1 MAAGERDVNLNLGSW
16 AICAKPEAM
25 NSRDARMLDELVDR
39 VRRVTS
45 YITPLIFLVIMGFWL
60 SMAAWTEAEVLDV
73 LVLEVD
79 ARLVE
84 PTLARALAKDRAGL
98 DEALEKLRK
107 LAPDK
112 GVVEHA
118 SVSVDLGD
126 GKERVGKSGMDFG
139 PDIPDRGAH
148 YRKFGWTLTWEPGV
162 QSREIT
168 ITPRANPSAAPV
180 FAAKLIHP
188 PDGRWSLSAGTTT
201 PKGAL
206 FIFEKIDGRN
216 SAPGGQ
222 IWVASSLFAGQ
233 NSTSCIDPKPERIF
247 STNTAIRSSLL
258 REPQEGDPFSSIKTD
273 LKPFCGAWKG
283 YSESRITFSAGMGKL
298 KDAGKIVSMVDF
310 RYLEDIQASTH
321 SQYSA
326 TFHQA
331 IGADKLPHQSTE
343 PFEALTTLV
352 SRSGTTTTSRPLP
365 AQKAEKHQHQV
376 LVFHTE

>member
-1 MAAGERDVNLNLGSW
+1 MDV
-16 AICAKPEAM
+16 
-25 NSRDARMLDELVDR
+25 RMLDEWVDR
-39 VRRVTS
+39 VRRVTN
-45 YITPLIFLVIMGFWL
+45 YITTFTLSVTMGFWL

-126 GKERVGKSGMDFG
+126 GKERVGKSGMDSG

-162 QSREIT
+162 QSRELT

-188 PDGRWSLSAGTTT
+188 PDNRWSLSAGMTT

-206 FIFEKIDGRN
+206 FIFEKIEGRV
-216 SAPGGQ
+216 APPGVTVW
-222 IWVASSLFAGQ
+222 IASSLVSG
-233 NSTSCIDPKPERIF
+233 SKPSSRIDPKPERIF
-247 STNTAIRSSLL
+247 SSNTALRSSLL
-258 REPQEGDPFSSIKTD
+258 RQPLDESRFCSIETD
-273 LKPFCGAWKG
+273 LKPYSGAWKG
-283 YSESRITFSAGMGKL
+283 YSESRVTFSARMGKL
-298 KDAGKIVSMVDF
+298 KDAGKIVPMVDF
-310 RYLEDIQASTH
+310 SYLEDIQASSH
-321 SQYSA
+321 AEYSGDFNQACA
-326 TFHQA
+326 T
-331 IGADKLPHQSTE
+331 DNLPTQFNES
-343 PFEALTTLV
+343 FVALTRLV
-352 SRSGTTTTSRPLP
+352 QRNGNTTTSVPQP
-365 AQKAEKHQHQV
+365 ENKGKEHQHQI
-376 LVFHTE
+376 LIFHTE